1 MKKDLLKIEDIY
13 EALTLLPILSDYT
26 EPGVRSISELALCIN
41 NSEAFLNLLIYFSGK
56 HIRFPKIEDVELT
69 LKLLLAY
76 KYNMEKGIKP
86 TSILYYNA
94 LYKYNIKINEENKQ
108 KFKQLTRYFKRQRKK
123 ERNKKSKSK

>member
-26 EPGVRSISELALCIN
+26 EPGVRSVSELALCIN
-41 NSEAFLNLLIYFSGK
+41 NSEALLNLLIYFSGK

-76 KYNMEKGIKP
+76 KYNIVSSTRCCVCIP
-86 TSILYYNA
+86 TIPVSRLAASNYC
-94 LYKYNIKINEENKQ
+94 
-108 KFKQLTRYFKRQRKK
+108 
-123 ERNKKSKSK
+123 S